1 MLFRHRQ
8 EVGERCAAWTSRMLW
23 AAGNS
28 QWTAKDPGA
37 FAHNGLEIFLTLED
51 RLTDMGYDVACLVC
65 LEVPHAG

>member
-1 MLFRHRQ
+1 
-8 EVGERCAAWTSRMLW
+8 MLW